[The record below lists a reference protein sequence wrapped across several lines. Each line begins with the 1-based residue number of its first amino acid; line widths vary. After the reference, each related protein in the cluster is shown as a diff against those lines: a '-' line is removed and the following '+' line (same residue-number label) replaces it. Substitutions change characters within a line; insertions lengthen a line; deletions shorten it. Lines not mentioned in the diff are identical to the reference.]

1 VYQYL
6 RNMKQDKTWGG
17 NIELQ
22 AMSLLFQINIAIHQL
37 NSPRWEI
44 VNFAG
49 GKTIHLSYHDGD
61 HYASGTCSPLPF
73 FGLVFVCRMWHVY
86 AVCDRLT
93 FFSPFTQVRPIGE
106 SDTGVPSVQLEV
118 PHIAHTAHCTHCT
131 RTY

>member
-1 VYQYL
+1 
-6 RNMKQDKTWGG
+6 MKQDKTWGG

-61 HYASGTCSPLPF
+61 HYASGTC
-73 FGLVFVCRMWHVY
+73 C
-86 AVCDRLT
+86 ALT
-93 FFSPFTQVRPIGE
+93 KALLRPCVRCVRPAHFLLF
-106 SDTGVPSVQLEV
+106 SVHPSAS
-118 PHIAHTAHCTHCT
+118 HW
-131 RTY
+131 